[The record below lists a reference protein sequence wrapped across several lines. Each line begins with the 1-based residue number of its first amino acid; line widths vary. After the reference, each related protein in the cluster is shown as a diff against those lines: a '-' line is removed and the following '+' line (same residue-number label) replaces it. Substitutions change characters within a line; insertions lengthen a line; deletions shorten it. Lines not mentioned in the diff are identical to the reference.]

1 MPIYAYRAR
10 TASGQ
15 LAEGTIEVTSEV
27 ELARRLDSQGL
38 LLTKVAPVKTRT
50 RTRRGSLHI
59 RRKDIVAFTY
69 NLETVYSAGIPVVQG
84 LDDLAE
90 NAGSGQMARVA
101 RALAD
106 EIRGGAGLA
115 EAMARFPNVFP
126 RVYTSVVQAGESAGE
141 AGPILRRLADY
152 NQWLLETR
160 ANVFRALMYPA
171 ILLSAVGG
179 LVLLLLTFLV
189 PRMLK
194 VLTRARV
201 ELPLPTRILMAASNF
216 LTGNIVVIGLV
227 VAGVVVGFLILR
239 RSPGG
244 RMLLDSAKLRL
255 PLVGT
260 LLRKVCAARFANTF
274 STLYRAGIGTVES
287 LEIAEQVV
295 GNARVAAA
303 LHDARERVVQGETLS
318 AAIRRSGTFP
328 PLVVRMIGLGEQTG
342 TLGDSLDRTAA
353 FYDREIPQT
362 IKTVL
367 SLLEPAMI
375 MLAGAAVAFIL
386 LCTFLPIFKMAG
398 AIHR

>member
-10 TASGQ
+10 TTSGQ
-15 LAEGTIEVTSEV
+15 LAEGTIEVTSET

-38 LLTKVAPVKTRT
+38 LLTTAAPVKARS
-50 RTRRGSLHI
+50 RTRRGSMRI
-59 RRKDIVAFTY
+59 RKKDLVAFTY

-84 LDDLAE
+84 LEDLAD
-90 NAGSGQMARVA
+90 NAGGSMARVA
-101 RALAD
+101 RTLAD
-106 EIRGGAGLA
+106 EIRGGTGLA
-115 EAMARFPNVFP
+115 EAMARFPGIFP

-160 ANVFRALMYPA
+160 ANVLRALMYPV
-171 ILLSAVGG
+171 ILLTAVGG

-201 ELPLPTRILMAASNF
+201 ELPLPTKILMAISNF
-216 LTGNIVVIGLV
+216 LSGNILIIGLAV
-227 VAGVVVGFLILR
+227 VGIAVGFLVFR
-239 RSPGG
+239 RSAGG
-244 RMLLDSAKLRL
+244 RMLIDSAKLRL

-303 LHDARERVVQGETLS
+303 LRDARERVVQGETLS

-375 MLAGAAVAFIL
+375 LLAGAAVAFIL

>member
-10 TASGQ
+10 TTSGQ
-15 LAEGTIEVTSEV
+15 LAEGTIEVTSET

-38 LLTKVAPVKTRT
+38 LLTTAAPVKARS
-50 RTRRGSLHI
+50 RSRRGSMRI
-59 RRKDIVAFTY
+59 RKKDLVAFTY

-84 LDDLAE
+84 LEDLADS
-90 NAGSGQMARVA
+90 AGGSMARVA
-101 RALAD
+101 RTLAD

-115 EAMARFPNVFP
+115 EAMARFPGIFP

-160 ANVFRALMYPA
+160 ANVLRALMYPV
-171 ILLSAVGG
+171 ILLTAVGG

-201 ELPLPTRILMAASNF
+201 ELPLPTKILMAISNF
-216 LTGNIVVIGLV
+216 LSGNILIIGLAV
-227 VAGVVVGFLILR
+227 VGIAVGFLVFR
-239 RSPGG
+239 RSAGG
-244 RMLLDSAKLRL
+244 RMLIDSAKLRL

-303 LHDARERVVQGETLS
+303 LRDARERVVQGETLS

>member
-10 TASGQ
+10 TTSGQ
-15 LAEGTIEVTSEV
+15 LAEGTIEVTSET

-38 LLTKVAPVKTRT
+38 LLTTAAPVKARS
-50 RTRRGSLHI
+50 RTRRGSMRI
-59 RRKDIVAFTY
+59 RKKDLVAFTY

-84 LDDLAE
+84 LEDLAD
-90 NAGSGQMARVA
+90 NAGGSMARVA
-101 RALAD
+101 RTLAD
-106 EIRGGAGLA
+106 EIRGGTGLA
-115 EAMARFPNVFP
+115 EAMARFPGIFP

-160 ANVFRALMYPA
+160 ANVLRALMYPV
-171 ILLSAVGG
+171 ILLTAVGG

-201 ELPLPTRILMAASNF
+201 ELPLPTKILMAISNF
-216 LTGNIVVIGLV
+216 LSGNILIIGLA
-227 VAGVVVGFLILR
+227 VAGIAVGFLVFR
-239 RSPGG
+239 RSAGG
-244 RMLLDSAKLRL
+244 RMLIDSAKLRL

-303 LHDARERVVQGETLS
+303 LRDARERVVQGETLS

-375 MLAGAAVAFIL
+375 LLAGAAVAFIL